1 MLLTPDVLEIVALA
15 AAGVAVLAL
24 LVAVLALRT
33 LGRLRRSS
41 ALLAGGDGGTGFV
54 EAVNREVAEVERL
67 REEVGEAASLVAVL
81 REDLRGA
88 IRHVAVVR
96 YDAFQDMGGRMS
108 YSAALLDDCGD
119 GMVITAINGRQETRT
134 YAKGITGGESENPL
148 SPEETEAIGVAVAGR
163 ALRPSRPSAPDSRA
177 GRRRAKHAG

>member
-1 MLLTPDVLEIVALA
+1 MLLTPDALEIVALA

-24 LVAVLALRT
+24 LVAVGALLA
-33 LGRLRRSS
+33 LGRLRRSC
-41 ALLAGGDGGTGFV
+41 ALLVRGDDGVGFID
-54 EAVNREVAEVERL
+54 AVNREVAEVDRL
-67 REEVGEAASLVAVL
+67 RDEVGVAADLVGTL

-108 YSAALLDDCGD
+108 YSAALLDDAGD
-119 GMVITAINGRQETRT
+119 GMVLTAINGRQETRT
-134 YAKGITGGESENPL
+134 YAKGIIAGSSENPL

-163 ALRPSRPSAPDSRA
+163 ALRPSRPRESDSRL